1 MKAILLNQKIQAKYF
16 VLYILFASSS
26 LFSQIGI
33 LDNTFDP
40 GTGSNANVLSTAIQA
55 DGKIIASG
63 SFTTFN
69 STLAERIVRLNPDG
83 SIDNTFSPGV
93 GFNNSVNKIILQ
105 PDGNII
111 AAGTFTTFG
120 ASANRRLTRLASNGS
135 LDATFNQGTG
145 PNNIVNNAILQN
157 DGKIIIGGQF
167 TFYNGTA
174 RARIARAN
182 ASGSIDNT
190 FNPGSG
196 ANNTVFGLALQND
209 GRIIIGGQFT
219 TYNGSAA
226 IRVARITSAGALDA
240 TFSSGTGPTG
250 TGTVVVRACGLQAD
264 GKIIIGGFFTT
275 YNGVSSNNIARL
287 NSDGTID
294 PSFNV
299 GTGANSS
306 VTSINIQPDG
316 KIIIMGQFTS
326 YNGVSRNRIARL
338 NVDGSLDLTFT
349 PGTGANNTIFTSET
363 QNDGKLII
371 GGQFTSYN
379 GTTRISIAR
388 LLMTCP
394 TLTTSLLGQSN
405 ILCNGQATG
414 TASVSAA
421 GGTIQTFSWI
431 PGGNTT
437 SSVSNLTAGVYTC
450 NIANECGSSS
460 SVTVNITEPAA
471 FTLSSPTTN
480 TTACVGA
487 DVELS
492 VSPNGGTGL
501 STYTWNPG
509 SLSGT
514 SQTVNPVSSTVYTIT
529 ATDANGCLTSIS
541 NSISIVSCP
550 GPVLTGTSCGAS
562 LSALDQVLN
571 FSSVSGATNYR
582 LEIRN
587 AAQPFNVVNVRG
599 NNQTIFRMSWVSGIQ
614 YGRTYNIRIS
624 AFAGGAWQPYGN
636 SCTVTTPANAAI
648 PTTQFSA
655 GSCNIT
661 LNTLNQNLNFPLVSG
676 ATNYRF
682 EIINA
687 AQSFSVVNVRNNTV
701 NYFSLSWISGIQYN
715 RVYDIRISAFV
726 NGVWQP
732 YGNTCSITTPSSI
745 PATQLSTSSCNITV
759 SSVSQT
765 LNFDAVAGAGNY
777 RVEVVDVT
785 QPLNVVNVRNNTQT
799 TFKLSFISGIQ
810 VGRTYNV
817 RVAANVGGVW
827 ASYGPTCQVTVGGA
841 KNFSSDLDELN
852 SRKIN
857 IGEEE
862 LKDIVYSIYPNPNNG
877 IFSISTIQD
886 THITIYNTL
895 GDVVIDS
902 DYLSGINTLDISEQ
916 KSGIYFVKLF
926 TSNEETN
933 FKIIKQ

>member
-69 STLAERIVRLNPDG
+69 STLAGRIVRLNSDG

-182 ASGSIDNT
+182 ASGSLDNT

-209 GRIIIGGQFT
+209 GKIIIGGQFT
-219 TYNGSAA
+219 TYNGLGA

-240 TFSSGTGPTG
+240 TFSSGAGPTG

-326 YNGVSRNRIARL
+326 YNGVVRNRIARL
-338 NVDGSLDLTFT
+338 NSDGSLDLTFT
-349 PGTGANNTIFTSET
+349 PGTGSNNTIFTSEF
-363 QNDGKLII
+363 QSDGKLII
-371 GGQFTSYN
+371 GGQFTTYA
-379 GTTRISIAR
+379 GTSRVSIAR
-388 LLMTCP
+388 LLMSCP
-394 TLTTSLLGQSN
+394 TVTTNLIGQTN
-405 ILCNGQATG
+405 LLCNGQSNG
-414 TASVSAA
+414 TASVSAT
-421 GGTIQTFSWI
+421 GGVSQTYSWS
-431 PGGNTT
+431 PTSNTT
-437 SSVSNLTAGVYTC
+437 SAISNLPAGTYTC
-450 NIANECGSSS
+450 YATNECGSSS
-460 SVTVNITEPAA
+460 SLTVNITEPVA
-471 FTLSSPTTN
+471 FSLTSPTTN
-480 TTACVGA
+480 TTVCIGA
-487 DVELS
+487 DVGLS

-501 STYTWNPG
+501 ATYTWNPG
-509 SLSGT
+509 NLSGT
-514 SQTVNPVSSTVYTIT
+514 SQTVNPISTTVYTINS
-529 ATDANGCLTSIS
+529 TDANGCLTSIT
-541 NSISIVSCP
+541 NSVSVVSCP

-582 LEIRN
+582 LEIKN

-636 SCTVTTPANAAI
+636 TCTVTTPASAAI

-661 LNTLNQNLNFPLVSG
+661 LNTLNQNLNFPLISG

-687 AQSFSVVNVRNNTV
+687 AQSFSIVNIRNNTV
-701 NYFSLSWISGIQYN
+701 NYFSLSWISGVQYN
-715 RVYDIRISAFV
+715 RTYDIRISAFV
-726 NGVWQP
+726 NGAWQP

-745 PATQLSTSSCNITV
+745 PTTQLSSGSCNITA
-759 SSVSQT
+759 SSASQT
-765 LNFDAVAGAGNY
+765 LNFNAVSGASNY
-777 RVEVVDVT
+777 RVEVVDLT

-799 TFKLSFISGIQ
+799 TFQLSYVSGIQ

-827 ASYGPTCQVTVGGA
+827 AAYGPTCFVTVSA
-841 KNFSSDLDELN
+841 SKNSNDESNESILRQLKAGRENNSEFS
-852 SRKIN
+852 
-857 IGEEE
+857 
-862 LKDIVYSIYPNPNNG
+862 YSIFPNPNNG
-877 IFSISTIQD
+877 IFSLSTTHD
-886 THITIYNTL
+886 THITIYNML
-895 GDVVIDS
+895 GDVVMDS
-902 DYLSGINTLDISEQ
+902 DYLSGINIIDISEQ

-926 TSNEETN
+926 KNSEETN
-933 FKIIKQ
+933 LKIIKQ